1 MPEMFWKMSI
11 KSLRMERRCIRCP
24 GAFEFE
30 CTVAEPFEIA
40 GLSYAGA
47 VLGLGSEPR
56 VPILCRGVDGMAQIH
71 FCDFS
76 FMTANA
82 RKFSSILNASSQP
95 RASLTRSPRRNP
107 WLSNISSCLSNQ
119 SINPAASNSGCG

>member
-30 CTVAEPFEIA
+30 CTVAKPFEIA

-47 VLGLGSEPR
+47 VQGLGSGPR
-56 VPILCRGVDGMAQIH
+56 VSILCRGVDGMAQIH

-76 FMTANA
+76 
-82 RKFSSILNASSQP
+82 P
-95 RASLTRSPRRNP
+95 
-107 WLSNISSCLSNQ
+107 
-119 SINPAASNSGCG
+119 

>member
-47 VLGLGSEPR
+47 V
-56 VPILCRGVDGMAQIH
+56 Q
-71 FCDFS
+71 
-76 FMTANA
+76 
-82 RKFSSILNASSQP
+82 
-95 RASLTRSPRRNP
+95 
-107 WLSNISSCLSNQ
+107 
-119 SINPAASNSGCG
+119 